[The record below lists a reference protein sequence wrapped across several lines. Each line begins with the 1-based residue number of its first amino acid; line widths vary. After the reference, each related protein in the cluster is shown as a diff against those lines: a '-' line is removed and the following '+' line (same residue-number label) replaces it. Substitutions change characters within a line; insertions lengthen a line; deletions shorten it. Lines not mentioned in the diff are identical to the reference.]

1 MTKNPYMFI
10 LKFVINRE
18 LLMSNKIKICTG
30 PGCKA
35 WNSMTIAC
43 RLKKLQ
49 GSHQVC
55 LVPCMNKC
63 GGGASVRL
71 KDRGRIIKL
80 KETNDIVGLLK
91 NKIVALAQV
100 G

>member
-1 MTKNPYMFI
+1 MAS
-10 LKFVINRE
+10 R
-18 LLMSNKIKICTG
+18 IKICAG

-35 WNSMTIAC
+35 WNSESMAS
-43 RLKKLQ
+43 RLKQLR
-49 GSHQVC
+49 GAREVC

-80 KETNDIVGLLK
+80 RETKEVVNLLK
-91 NKIVALAQV
+91 NKIVALAEV
-100 G
+100 S

>member
-1 MTKNPYMFI
+1 
-10 LKFVINRE
+10 
-18 LLMSNKIKICTG
+18 MSQKIKICAG

-35 WNSMTIAC
+35 WNSETMAS
-43 RLKKLQ
+43 RLKQLQ
-49 GSHQVC
+49 GAHEVC

-80 KETNDIVGLLK
+80 KETKEVVNLLK

-100 G
+100 S

>member
-1 MTKNPYMFI
+1 MEP
-10 LKFVINRE
+10 R
-18 LLMSNKIKICTG
+18 IKICAG

-35 WNSMTIAC
+35 WNSLTMAS
-43 RLKKLQ
+43 RLKKI
-49 GSHQVC
+49 GKAREIC

-71 KDRGRIIKL
+71 KDRGRIVKL
-80 KETNDIVGLLK
+80 KETKEVVNLLK
-91 NKIVALAQV
+91 NKIVALAKV

>member
-1 MTKNPYMFI
+1 MAS
-10 LKFVINRE
+10 R
-18 LLMSNKIKICTG
+18 IKICAG

-35 WNSMTIAC
+35 WNSETMAS
-43 RLKKLQ
+43 RLKQL
-49 GSHQVC
+49 GGARQVC

-80 KETNDIVGLLK
+80 RETKEVVNLLK
-91 NKIVALAQV
+91 NKIVALAEV
-100 G
+100 S

>member
-1 MTKNPYMFI
+1 MA
-10 LKFVINRE
+10 
-18 LLMSNKIKICTG
+18 SKIKICTG

-35 WNSMTIAC
+35 WNSETMAS
-43 RLKKLQ
+43 RLKQLE
-49 GSHQVC
+49 GEREVC

-80 KETNDIVGLLK
+80 RETKEVAKLLEIK
-91 NKIVALAQV
+91 VVALAET

>member
-1 MTKNPYMFI
+1 M
-10 LKFVINRE
+10 V
-18 LLMSNKIKICTG
+18 NKIKICTG

-35 WNSMTIAC
+35 WNSETIAT
-43 RLKKLQ
+43 RLKNLQ
-49 GSHQVC
+49 GAREVC

-80 KETNDIVGLLK
+80 KETREVVKLLE
-91 NKIVALAQV
+91 NKIVALAEAI
-100 G
+100 

>member
-1 MTKNPYMFI
+1 MAT
-10 LKFVINRE
+10 R
-18 LLMSNKIKICTG
+18 IKICTG
-30 PGCKA
+30 PGCRA
-35 WNSMTIAC
+35 WNSETMAN
-43 RLKKLQ
+43 RLKQLQ
-49 GSHQVC
+49 DAREVC

-80 KETNDIVGLLK
+80 RETEEVFQLLK
-91 NKIVALAQV
+91 SKIVALAKV

>member
-1 MTKNPYMFI
+1 MTI
-10 LKFVINRE
+10 LIFVINKERA
-18 LLMSNKIKICTG
+18 MATKIKICAG

-35 WNSMTIAC
+35 WNSETMAN
-43 RLKKLQ
+43 RLKQLK
-49 GSHQVC
+49 GAREVC

-63 GGGASVRL
+63 GGGASIRL

-80 KETNDIVGLLK
+80 REKKDMAKLLEIK
-91 NKIVALAQV
+91 VVALAET

>member
-1 MTKNPYMFI
+1 MTT
-10 LKFVINRE
+10 R
-18 LLMSNKIKICTG
+18 IKICAG

-35 WNSMTIAC
+35 WNSETIAHSL
-43 RLKKLQ
+43 RKIA
-49 GSHQVC
+49 GGREVC

-71 KDRGRIIKL
+71 KDRGQIIKL
-80 KETNDIVGLLK
+80 RETKEMVRLLESK
-91 NKIVALAQV
+91 VVALADV

>member
-1 MTKNPYMFI
+1 MAT
-10 LKFVINRE
+10 R
-18 LLMSNKIKICTG
+18 IKICAG

-35 WNSMTIAC
+35 WNSETMAR
-43 RLKKLQ
+43 RLKDLQ
-49 GSHQVC
+49 GAREVC

-80 KETNDIVGLLK
+80 KETKEVAKLFET
-91 NKIVALAQV
+91 KIVAFAQV
-100 G
+100 S